1 MYSRKN
7 IRREPMR
14 YLMTDVLGNGN
25 VGIT

>member
-1 MYSRKN
+1 
-7 IRREPMR
+7 MR